1 MEKKTLIKISILA
14 VILLILGSL
23 STVVGYQSV
32 KSTTVSDSPLFQ
44 TRTQRATNQQRD
56 ILTAQYLGKGNVWNI
71 PQSDNRIEQL
81 KKALEFISRM
91 DEKSFTQFTEICIK
105 RIHQDKSLKEI
116 ASRSIVKSFHILKT
130 NPVAIMNSFT
140 QRNNQTITAYGM
152 ITLCVWFPGC
162 IPIFILYL
170 VVSTIISLMK
180 QIIFTY
186 KDLCTDREKI
196 QLMLEEQP

>member
-1 MEKKTLIKISILA
+1 MDKKPLLA
-14 VILLILGSL
+14 VSLCAVVLLILSSL
-23 STVVGYQSV
+23 TNVVGYQSV

-44 TRTQRATNQQRD
+44 TRTQKATNQQRN
-56 ILTAQYLGKGNVWNI
+56 ILTPQYLGKGNEWNI
-71 PQSDNRIEQL
+71 PQSDNRNEQL

-116 ASRSIVKSFHILKT
+116 SSRSIETSFHILRT
-130 NPVAIMNSFT
+130 NPVAIMNSFS
-140 QRNNQTITAYGM
+140 QRNNQTITAYGT